1 MAPHPTPRTAAG
13 ALLAIDAGNSA
24 AKVVRVDDGVP
35 GAIRRLPGSPPAAA
49 ALAAVLAEIAPSG
62 VPIVLVSVVPAWTE
76 AVGAAA
82 RLGARPLLVAGPAT
96 IPLPLRTAPGAATGP
111 DRLLAAWAAS
121 LRAGTPVLVADL
133 GTATTLE
140 AVGPDGSYRG
150 GAILPGI
157 ALGAAAL
164 ATGTALLPEVAPDAP
179 ATAIGTETAGALRS
193 GLVLG
198 HAGAL
203 RELAL
208 RFAAELVPDGPVPPL
223 VCTGGASAR
232 DAVAALLAQ
241 PGVPGL
247 APLDVRVVPD
257 LLLDGLV
264 RLAGVALP
272 AAA

>member
-1 MAPHPTPRTAAG
+1 MTPQPTPRPAAG

-35 GAIRRLPGSPPAAA
+35 GAARRLPGPPPTPAD
-49 ALAAVLAEIAPSG
+49 LAAMLADLAPAG
-62 VPIVLVSVVPAWTE
+62 VPVVLVSVVPAWTE
-76 AVGAAA
+76 AVRAAA
-82 RLGARPLLVAGPAT
+82 RRGARPLLVAGPGT

-111 DRLLAAWAAS
+111 DRLLAAWAAM
-121 LRAGTPVLVADL
+121 LRAGAPVLVADL

-140 AVGPDGSYRG
+140 AVGADGSYRG

-164 ATGTALLPEVAPDAP
+164 AAGTALLPEVAPDAP
-179 ATAIGTETAGALRS
+179 AAAIGTETAGALRS

-223 VCTGGASAR
+223 VCTGGAPAR
-232 DAVAALLAQ
+232 DAVADLLAH

-247 APLDVRVVPD
+247 APLAVHVVPD

-264 RLAGVALP
+264 RLAAVATP